1 MYKTWGMSFLL
12 MVQSCFL
19 IGEIREL
26 PLDVCVK
33 KMEKNAKK
41 AIEEHRKKDKDAY
54 ISFEDLDLDNKID
67 GILSFECFASEE
79 QGIRLTMEDAHF
91 FQNME
96 EGIFLGVLDGHG
108 GKEVAEYAS
117 TFLQKNFQEILNQ
130 TKKNV
135 HRTFE
140 ILIEE
145 LHEHVA
151 KKGEW
156 NAIGTTAVLCFIDKC
171 THQIY
176 TATVG
181 DSEANLYRK
190 INSNLQ
196 SIPLSCI
203 RDWSYPK
210 EAKRAALFLNNP
222 EIAIN
227 WPKVTNPKVLRYPKK
242 YYGIN
247 LSRSIG
253 DVIFTGAVIHKPKI
267 TVQQVRGGDILIL
280 ACDGLKD
287 YVLEREIIS
296 QIEKQPGYELAD
308 QLAQYAVR
316 VKKSQD
322 NVTVLVLYLNEIATQ
337 SSDFSHGVKERLS
350 LY

>member
-1 MYKTWGMSFLL
+1 MYKILGLSFLL
-12 MVQSCFL
+12 ISHAAFL
-19 IGEIREL
+19 TGRDL
-26 PLDVCVK
+26 PSDVCLQ

-41 AIEEHRKKDKDAY
+41 AIEEHRKKDTDDDY
-54 ISFEDLDLDNKID
+54 ICLEEIEVENHIHET
-67 GILSFECFASEE
+67 LSFEYFVSEG
-79 QGIRLTMEDAHF
+79 QGVRLTMEDAYF
-91 FQNME
+91 FQKTE

-108 GKEVAEYAS
+108 GKEVAEYVS
-117 TFLQKNFQEILNQ
+117 LFLQKKFEEVLRLTN
-130 TKKNV
+130 KNV

-140 ILIEE
+140 VLIEE
-145 LHEHVA
+145 VHKQVA
-151 KKGEW
+151 EKHEW
-156 NAIGTTAVLCFIDKC
+156 NAIGTTAVLSFIDKY

-190 INSNLQ
+190 INSQLK
-196 SIPLSCI
+196 SIPLSCV

-222 EIAIN
+222 DIAVN
-227 WPKVTNPKVLRYPKK
+227 WPNVKNPKLLRYPKS

-253 DVIFTGAVIHKPKI
+253 DVIFEGAVIHKPKI
-267 TVQQVRGGDILIL
+267 TVQQVREGDILIL

-287 YVLEREIIS
+287 YVLEKEIIS
-296 QIEKQPGYELAD
+296 QIEKQDSYNLAN
-308 QLAQYAVR
+308 QLVRYAIE

-322 NVTVLVLYLNEIATQ
+322 NVTVLVLSINR
-337 SSDFSHGVKERLS
+337 F
-350 LY
+350 